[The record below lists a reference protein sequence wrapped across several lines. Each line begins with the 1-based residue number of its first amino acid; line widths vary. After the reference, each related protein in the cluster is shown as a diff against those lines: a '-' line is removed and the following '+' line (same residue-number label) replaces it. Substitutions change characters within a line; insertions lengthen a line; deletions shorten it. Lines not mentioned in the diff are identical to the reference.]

1 MNYSINSIWRKKTM
15 QFAGLLILAL
25 WTNTALRAADDSNSS
40 HPTVS
45 MKTELSVG
53 SKVKIKIVA
62 TGEVKLSG
70 VKNATDF
77 VNGKPITYTLSDK
90 LITIEGLVTELD
102 CSNAKLTQ
110 LDVSQASEL
119 KKLYCYSNK
128 LEGIDVRSNE
138 HLTHLNCSG
147 NALNALDLSQ
157 NKHLQGLYCYDN
169 KLSDL
174 NLRVNTELAILY
186 CHNNALKSLPLGDNK
201 ALTELYCRD
210 NKLTQLDVSNN
221 EKLRVLSCGQNQ
233 ISVLDLKKN
242 RELEGL
248 GCSNNLLSEINV
260 DENKKLKWFYC
271 YGNKLSQVL
280 LSAHNLLEELDCGKN
295 PIESIDLKQL
305 QALKEL
311 TVDGCKLTELDLS
324 ANRGL
329 EKLICSDNNLSGL
342 DLTHN
347 AKLTHLTCNN
357 NKLTTLNLEG
367 MPKLVEVRLWG
378 NRIEGASMTTIM
390 QALPQPEQGV
400 LALIYVIDSKGSSE
414 GNKCLDTDVKIAKA
428 KNWLVCDFNGSE
440 NDAVEYD
447 GLQSSAVEVVADGT
461 AFSFSRGNGTIELSG
476 ALAHSVVMFYSV
488 EGICL
493 GETKA
498 DAMGHASFSIPDE
511 VGGIYI
517 VRSGDR
523 AFKLQI

>member
-15 QFAGLLILAL
+15 QFEGLLILAL

-271 YGNKLSQVL
+271 YGNKLYS
-280 LSAHNLLEELDCGKN
+280 
-295 PIESIDLKQL
+295 
-305 QALKEL
+305 
-311 TVDGCKLTELDLS
+311 
-324 ANRGL
+324 NR
-329 EKLICSDNNLSGL
+329 
-342 DLTHN
+342 
-347 AKLTHLTCNN
+347 
-357 NKLTTLNLEG
+357 TL
-367 MPKLVEVRLWG
+367 
-378 NRIEGASMTTIM
+378 
-390 QALPQPEQGV
+390 
-400 LALIYVIDSKGSSE
+400 
-414 GNKCLDTDVKIAKA
+414 
-428 KNWLVCDFNGSE
+428 F
-440 NDAVEYD
+440 
-447 GLQSSAVEVVADGT
+447 
-461 AFSFSRGNGTIELSG
+461 
-476 ALAHSVVMFYSV
+476 
-488 EGICL
+488 
-493 GETKA
+493 
-498 DAMGHASFSIPDE
+498 
-511 VGGIYI
+511 
-517 VRSGDR
+517 
-523 AFKLQI
+523 